1 MDLFYDCETTGLI
14 VQGERSSHPDQPHIV
29 QVAGFVVDENRQT
42 VAEVARIVRPSG
54 WVIPAESIRVHGITM
69 EQAMDEGIAEQEAL
83 EEFLALA
90 RRGDHRIAHNE
101 YFDMRVVRIA
111 TTRYLGEVEA
121 DDWKSGWSSSCTL
134 EMARRTRRWRFN
146 TLNDVHRALF
156 ETDVEHAH
164 KAMADALACQKIYY
178 ELLRLEGVLP
188 LPAKPRDDFTP
199 AEFA

>member
-14 VQGERSSHPDQPHIV
+14 VPGERSSHPDQPHIV
-29 QVAGFVVDENRQT
+29 QIAGFVVDENRQT
-42 VAEVARIVRPSG
+42 VAELARIVRPNG
-54 WVIPAESIRVHGITM
+54 WVIPADSIRVHGITM
-69 EQAMDEGIAEQEAL
+69 EQAMDEGISEQEAL
-83 EEFLALA
+83 EEFLPVAKLA
-90 RRGDHRIAHNE
+90 DHRIAHNE
-101 YFDMRVVRIA
+101 YFDMRVVRTAAI
-111 TTRYLGEVEA
+111 RYLGEVEA

-134 EMARRTRRWRFN
+134 KMAQRSRRWRFN

-178 ELLRLEGVLP
+178 ELLRLAAELP
-188 LPAKPRDDFTP
+188 IPETPRGDFTP